1 MRASI
6 KLGKELKKRLDV
18 DSDRSSTKRSDGF

>member
-6 KLGKELKKRLDV
+6 KLGKALKKRLDV
-18 DSDRSSTKRSDGF
+18 DSDRSNTKRSGGF